1 MRTYF
6 IIKEG
11 NLVFTDN
18 RIEINDKKRW
28 AWMYNIFLPI
38 TVILTGISNIRL
50 FYKSGGTEFY
60 LLWIGVFLIVG
71 MVVGLIINSKRNFDR
86 QIEIENIEKVII
98 ERDLSDMLIANFK
111 LKSGG
116 KRKVLLDFDRYS
128 SAEFELTL
136 KEHNILTDID

>member
-1 MRTYF
+1 MRTDF
-6 IIKEG
+6 VIKEG
-11 NLVFTDN
+11 NLLFTGN

-71 MVVGLIINSKRNFDR
+71 MIVGLIINSKRNFDR
-86 QIEIENIEKVII
+86 QIEIENIERVII
-98 ERDLSDMLIANFK
+98 KRDFFENLFGIFK
-111 LKSGG
+111 LKTGG
-116 KRKVLLDFDRYS
+116 ERKVFLDFDRYS
-128 SAEFELTL
+128 LAEFELTL
-136 KEHNILTDID
+136 KEYNILTDID